1 MSTRELFEQHQR
13 QWLAPCAVHESD
25 SGGRVVAEAEH
36 VYRTCFQ
43 RDRDRIIHCSAF
55 RRLSDKTQVF
65 SPHTGDY
72 SRMRLT
78 HTVEVAQISRTL
90 ARALRLNEDVAEAVA
105 LAHDLG
111 HPPFGHSGEA
121 ALNELMADHGH
132 FEHNRQSLRVVD
144 YLEHPYPGFR
154 GLNLCRVIR
163 ECLAKHTSRYDTPVC
178 EEFDPKLL
186 APLEGQLVDQCDEIA
201 YTSADLEDALAVGW
215 LTLEQLGGLK
225 LWQQAWAVAQA
236 ESPDARDIHK
246 RIRACK
252 AVLATMA
259 DDLLTTTLANI
270 AQMNIDSPQAAR
282 EGGSR
287 GEGVP
292 PSCVAGILPACG
304 EASLASRPVGV
315 PPTVFGQGENKTQ
328 QRHGKDEPVRAQ
340 AHADRMSATH
350 AGKMPASHADGTSAA
365 HTGGTPV
372 VLMGKMPM
380 PRKTVAL
387 SPAVAPAVREM
398 QDFLMANV
406 YLSGPNADKERRCHR
421 IIAGLFEAYLK
432 DPSLLPQRYRT
443 RIDTDGL
450 HRTICDFIAGM
461 TDRYCLVEYEKHCPK

>member
-1 MSTRELFEQHQR
+1 MSIREQFEEHQR

-25 SGGRVVAEAEH
+25 SGGRAVAEAEH
-36 VYRTCFQ
+36 PYRTCFD
-43 RDRDRIIHCSAF
+43 RDRDRIMHCSAF

-65 SPHTGDY
+65 SPEENDY
-72 SRMRLT
+72 SRTRLT

-90 ARALRLNEDVAEAVA
+90 AQALRLNKDVAEAVA

-144 YLEHPYPGFR
+144 YLEHPYPHFR
-154 GLNLCRVIR
+154 GLNLTRVVR

-186 APLEGQLVDQCDEIA
+186 APLEGQLVDLCDEIA

-215 LTLEQLGGLK
+215 LKLEQLSGLAM
-225 LWQQAWAVAQA
+225 WRQAWAVAQA

-259 DDLLTTTLANI
+259 DDLLATTLANI
-270 AQMNIDSPQAAR
+270 AQMKIDSPQAAR
-282 EGGSR
+282 E
-287 GEGVP
+287 
-292 PSCVAGILPACG
+292 A
-304 EASLASRPVGV
+304 
-315 PPTVFGQGENKTQ
+315 
-328 QRHGKDEPVRAQ
+328 
-340 AHADRMSATH
+340 
-350 AGKMPASHADGTSAA
+350 
-365 HTGGTPV
+365 
-372 VLMGKMPM
+372 
-380 PRKTVAL
+380 PRKAVTL

-406 YLSGPNADKERRCHR
+406 YLSGPNSDKDRRCRR
-421 IIAGLFEAYLK
+421 IITGLFEAYLD
-432 DPSLLPQRYRT
+432 DPTRLPQRYHT
-443 RIDTDGL
+443 RIDADGL

-461 TDRYCLVEYEKHCPK
+461 TDRYCLAEHEKLTLL

>member
-1 MSTRELFEQHQR
+1 MSIREQFEQHQR
-13 QWLAPCAVHESD
+13 QWLAPCAIHEAD
-25 SGGRVVAEAEH
+25 SGGRAVAEAEH

-65 SPHTGDY
+65 SPHTSDY

-78 HTVEVAQISRTL
+78 HTVEVAQIAGTL

-121 ALNELMADHGH
+121 ALNELMAGHGH

-186 APLEGQLVDQCDEIA
+186 APLEGQLVDLCDEIA

-215 LTLEQLGGLK
+215 LTLEQLGGLE
-225 LWQQAWAVAQA
+225 LWQQAWAIAQA

-270 AQMNIDSPQAAR
+270 AEMNIDSPQAAR
-282 EGGSR
+282 EGGVR
-287 GEGVP
+287 GEGV
-292 PSCVAGILPACG
+292 SPACG
-304 EASLASRPVGV
+304 EGISTACGEAILASRPVGV
-315 PPTVFGQGENKTQ
+315 PPTVLGHGENKTQ
-328 QRHGKDEPVRAQ
+328 QRHGKDEGETP
-340 AHADRMSATH
+340 SA
-350 AGKMPASHADGTSAA
+350 HADGTSAT

-398 QDFLMANV
+398 QDFLMHNV

-421 IIAGLFEAYLK
+421 IITGLFEAYLK
-432 DPSLLPQRYRT
+432 NPTLLPQRYRT
-443 RIDTDGL
+443 RIDADGL

-461 TDRYCLVEYEKHCPK
+461 TDRYCLIEYEKLTLL